1 MPKRRGKPSDAD
13 RIRQAL
19 PVLLALVGSATLV
32 IGLAILP
39 ARTWL
44 SQRSSRIEAEA
55 RLERLETEV
64 DQLDARLQLLS
75 TDSEVERLARKNFD
89 LVYPG
94 EESYRILPAA
104 HGN

>member
-1 MPKRRGKPSDAD
+1 MANRQKNKSDLE
-13 RIRQAL
+13 RIKQAL
-19 PVLLALVGSATLV
+19 PVLLALIGSATLV

-44 SQRSSRIEAEA
+44 SQRNSQTDAQS

-64 DQLDARLQLLS
+64 ELLEARLELLS
-75 TDSEVERLARKNFD
+75 TDAEVERLARKNFD

-94 EESYRILPAA
+94 EESYWILPAP
-104 HGN
+104 GQD